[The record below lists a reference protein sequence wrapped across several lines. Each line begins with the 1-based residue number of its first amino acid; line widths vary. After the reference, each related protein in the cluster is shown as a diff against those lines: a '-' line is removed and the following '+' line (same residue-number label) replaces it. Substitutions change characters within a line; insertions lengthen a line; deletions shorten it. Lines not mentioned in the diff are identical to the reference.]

1 MDFELTYW
9 GLFVGCLLSATII
22 PFASE
27 ALFIGVLYAG
37 GDPFYTLF
45 VATSG
50 NFIGS
55 LITYCMGYLADF
67 NRLSGWFGLT
77 NEKVYKSKYFVDK
90 YGYWASLLTWI
101 PIIGDPITLALG
113 FFRVKAGIILPL
125 ILIVKWARY
134 YILHLMIFR

>member
-9 GLFVGCLLSATII
+9 GLFVGCLLSATVI

-27 ALFIGVLYAG
+27 ALFIGVLYSGA
-37 GDPFYTLF
+37 DPFFTLL

-55 LITYCMGYLADF
+55 LITYWMGYLANF
-67 NRLSGWFGLT
+67 NRFGGLFGLT
-77 NEKVYKSKYFVDK
+77 NEKVYKSKSFVDK
-90 YGYWASLLTWI
+90 YGYWAALLTWI

-113 FFRVKAGIILPL
+113 FFRVKASFILPL

-134 YILHLMIFR
+134 YVLYQVIF